1 MWENATHL
9 DLVIITEADF
19 DVDVSDKRNWLPRCC
34 YAAAVVVSALL
45 CYTHLLDIVCFILNY
60 CEWLSATNKYFV

>member
-1 MWENATHL
+1 MHL
-9 DLVIITEADF
+9 DLLIITEADF

-45 CYTHLLDIVCFILNY
+45 CYTHLLDVVCFSILNG
-60 CEWLSATNKYFV
+60 CQLLISTLFNTLDHVL